1 MASRNAWMPLPV
13 AGISAS
19 RLRLCTLPAN
29 FSSQEKRNEALEM
42 DVGASSDFVP
52 LIVGSANSSEYL
64 FYTLLWMWR

>member
-1 MASRNAWMPLPV
+1 MPLPV

-29 FSSQEKRNEALEM
+29 FSFEVKRNETLEM

-64 FYTLLWMWR
+64 FYTLLGMWR